1 MKDYNIQHI
10 LHKLV
15 KLLDELNNIKQ
26 PASQNDMEPFTRNTL
41 EFAYFVSKFL
51 ESIEKKTDDP
61 GYRLTLPLKYTR

>member
-41 EFAYFVSKFL
+41 EFAYFMSKFL

>member
-10 LHKLV
+10 LYKLV

-26 PASQNDMEPFTRNTL
+26 PASQNDMESFTRNTL
-41 EFAYFVSKFL
+41 EFAYFMSKFH

>member
-41 EFAYFVSKFL
+41 EFAYFM
-51 ESIEKKTDDP
+51 
-61 GYRLTLPLKYTR
+61 

>member
-1 MKDYNIQHI
+1 MKDYNIQDI

-41 EFAYFVSKFL
+41 EFAYFMPKFHG
-51 ESIEKKTDDP
+51 SIEKKTDDP
-61 GYRLTLPLKYTR
+61 GYRLTLPLKYNR